1 MKMNRIQIQMM
12 LGLLML
18 IFVLPVMA
26 QTKSNKKKANKS
38 PKMAVVDKMPVFVNG
53 GQEGVYKII
62 ADSMQYP
69 SAAKEERVGG
79 KVLVKFKVDTLG
91 KVFDIGIVEGIRPDL
106 DQEAKRMVGL
116 LKKWTPAYSKG
127 RKVRVEMKLPLYFF
141 PDVNFQR
148 EWEEKNKK

>member
-1 MKMNRIQIQMM
+1 
-12 LGLLML
+12 
-18 IFVLPVMA
+18 
-26 QTKSNKKKANKS
+26 
-38 PKMAVVDKMPVFVNG
+38 MAVVDKMPVFVNG

-62 ADSMQYP
+62 ADSMVYP

-106 DQEAKRMVGL
+106 DQEAIRLVKLLEELGAPRCKR
-116 LKKWTPAYSKG
+116 KG
-127 RKVRVEMKLPLYFF
+127 SKVRVEMKLPLYFF

-148 EWEEKNKK
+148 EWQEKNKK

>member
-1 MKMNRIQIQMM
+1 MNIRI
-12 LGLLML
+12 LLLLL
-18 IFVLPVMA
+18 IGFLALPVMG
-26 QTKSNKKKANKS
+26 QKKSSKKKTKA
-38 PKMAVVDKMPVFVNG
+38 PAMAVVDKMPVFVNG

-62 ADSMQYP
+62 ADSMVYP
-69 SAAKEERVGG
+69 KAAKEERVGG

-106 DQEAKRMVGL
+106 DQEAIRLVKL
-116 LKKWTPAYSKG
+116 LKKWSPALSKG

-148 EWEEKNKK
+148 EWQKKNKK